1 MALYRF
7 NLYLFLDC
15 LEHKIMPQN
24 IPSEHVRLLRQ
35 FVSLCDA
42 QPELLNA
49 PELEFFRQWLTK

>member
-1 MALYRF
+1 
-7 NLYLFLDC
+7 
-15 LEHKIMPQN
+15 MPQN